1 MPIFT
6 HKHTITKITP
16 NRIERL
22 WDELELAAMRKV
34 ECGRKLSLGEM
45 SHGSDEAAERAFE
58 RMVTAYDGGN

>member
-1 MPIFT
+1 MPILT
-6 HKHTITKITP
+6 HKKTATKINP

-22 WDELELAAMRKV
+22 WDELELAAMRKRD
-34 ECGRKLSLGEM
+34 CGRKMSLGEM